1 MGRTRRLGGAPF
13 CRTAEGGE
21 DGTVEGCVFGT
32 YLHGLFDTGELT
44 EKLAAFL
51 AERKGIE
58 IPAVKPET
66 KEAWQSRQYDR
77 LADAVRESLDMDA
90 IRRAMEDYAR

>member
-1 MGRTRRLGGAPF
+1 MGIA
-13 CRTAEGGE
+13 AGGE

-44 EKLAAFL
+44 EKLAVFL
-51 AERKGIE
+51 AERKGIR
-58 IPAVKPET
+58 IPDVKMEA

-77 LADAVRESLDMDA
+77 LADAVRASLDMEA
-90 IRRAMEDYAR
+90 IRRAMEEYAP